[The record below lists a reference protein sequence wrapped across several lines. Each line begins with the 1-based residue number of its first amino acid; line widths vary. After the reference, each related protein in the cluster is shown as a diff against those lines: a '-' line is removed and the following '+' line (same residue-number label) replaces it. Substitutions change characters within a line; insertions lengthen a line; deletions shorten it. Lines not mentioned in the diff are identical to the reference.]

1 MFGLNSGLSFA
12 FENAETS
19 GEGEIDEVEMM
30 SEVSDSVDTAE
41 TINTDVER
49 LDAAED
55 DVGEI
60 EQQVEVMDE
69 AIESGDGLS
78 EDAAK
83 AVEIS
88 IERACNRLNM
98 RRPYSTRISKEAFSA
113 PSSRLAATRI
123 AREETERNVVL
134 RVYDGIKKYIM
145 DLVAR
150 VKAWFTEKF
159 EINNRLIRA
168 AEEMKKKASE
178 AKGGKD
184 AAFESKEARNFTD
197 GDKLD
202 MGRIVDVL
210 GEHITLTATFGNA
223 ATAVTGSMAGIK
235 GIAEKIKPENGP
247 TREELVKELNA
258 EMDKV
263 KNAFSSAKLGEKS
276 GDGLYK
282 GVAFS
287 IDSVNATGED
297 GKSYFKV
304 RVKPAANR
312 PTDKVVISATKI
324 TEVPKVCGKIIEL
337 GKANQGLKAKAGE
350 VDKLSKTLDE
360 VISKTMA
367 AITSIKN
374 SQETEGEKKVSAA
387 SKEISKAASA
397 LASNMSVIMG
407 TLPGLNLDAM
417 KGAYEICRQV
427 VASAGGSMLGN
438 AATKAKN
445 LG

>member
-88 IERACNRLNM
+88 IERACNRLRM
-98 RRPYSTRISKEAFSA
+98 KRPYSTRISKEAFSA

-123 AREETERNVVL
+123 AREETERNIVL

-159 EINNRLIRA
+159 EANNRLIRA

-202 MGRIVDVL
+202 MGEVVYVLKTHVDV
-210 GEHITLTATFGNA
+210 TNSFAAA
-223 ATAVTGSMAGIK
+223 ATAVTTSMGGIK

-247 TREELVKELNA
+247 TREQLVTELNA

-263 KNAFSSAKLGEKS
+263 KNAFSGAKLDKA
-276 GDGLYK
+276 DAKLYK
-282 GVAFS
+282 NLEFS
-287 IDSVNATGED
+287 IDSVAASGED
-297 GKSYFKV
+297 GKGYFKV
-304 RVKPAANR
+304 RVRPAANR
-312 PTDKVVISATKI
+312 PTGKVVVESAN
-324 TEVPKVCGKIIEL
+324 VGAVSGVCDGIIGL
-337 GKANQGLKAKAGE
+337 GKANQGLKTKAGE

-374 SQETEGEKKVSAA
+374 SQETEGEKNVSAA

>member
-88 IERACNRLNM
+88 IERACNRLNL

-123 AREETERNVVL
+123 AREETERNIVL

-184 AAFESKEARNFTD
+184 AAFESKEARNFTTD
-197 GDKLD
+197 SKLD
-202 MGRIVDVL
+202 MKKVGGVL
-210 GEHITLTATFGNA
+210 QMHITLTNAFANA
-223 ATAVTGSMAGIK
+223 ASAVTASMGGIK
-235 GIAEKIKPENGP
+235 GIAEKIKPENSP
-247 TREELVKELNA
+247 TRDQLVTELNG
-258 EMDKV
+258 EMEKV
-263 KNAFSSAKLGEKS
+263 KTAFNGAKLDENS
-276 GDGLYK
+276 GSGLYK
-282 GVAFS
+282 GLNFT
-287 IDSVNATGED
+287 IDSVDASGED
-297 GKSYFKV
+297 GKGYFKV

-312 PTDKVVISATKI
+312 ANDKVVVESAN
-324 TEVPKVCGKIIEL
+324 VSAVSGVCDGIIGL

-374 SQETEGEKKVSAA
+374 SQETEGEKNVSAA

-445 LG
+445 LA

>member
-19 GEGEIDEVEMM
+19 GGGEVDEVEMM

-49 LDAAED
+49 LDAAEN

-88 IERACNRLNM
+88 IERACNRLRM
-98 RRPYSTRISKEAFSA
+98 KRPYSTRISKEAFSA

-134 RVYDGIKKYIM
+134 RVYDGIKKYIQ
-145 DLVAR
+145 DLIAR

-184 AAFESKEARNFTD
+184 AAFDSKEARNFTTEN
-197 GDKLD
+197 KLS
-202 MGRIVDVL
+202 MGKVEEVL
-210 GEHITLTATFGNA
+210 KAHIALTDAFANA
-223 ATAVTGSMAGIK
+223 ATAVTASMGGIK
-235 GIAEKIKPENGP
+235 GIAEKIKPENTP
-247 TREELVKELNA
+247 SREELVTELNG
-258 EMDKV
+258 EMEKV
-263 KNAFSSAKLGEKS
+263 KTAFGAAKLGEKFS
-276 GDGLYK
+276 NKLYK
-282 GVAFS
+282 GLNFT
-287 IDSVNATGED
+287 IDSVDGSGED
-297 GKSYFKV
+297 GKGYFKV
-304 RVKPAANR
+304 RVRPAANR
-312 PTDKVVISATKI
+312 PTDKVVVESANTGG
-324 TEVPKVCGKIIEL
+324 VQGVCNEIIGL

-367 AITSIKN
+367 AITSIKD
-374 SQETEGEKKVSAA
+374 SQETAGEKNVSAA

-397 LASNMSVIMG
+397 LASNMSVIMT

-417 KGAYEICRQV
+417 KGAYEICRQI

-438 AATKAKN
+438 AATAAKN